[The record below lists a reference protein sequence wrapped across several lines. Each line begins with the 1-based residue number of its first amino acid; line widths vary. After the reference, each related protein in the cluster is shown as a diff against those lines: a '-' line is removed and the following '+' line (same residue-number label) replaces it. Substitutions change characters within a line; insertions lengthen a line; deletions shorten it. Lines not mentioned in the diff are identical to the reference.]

1 MTALLW
7 LSIGIGL
14 MALEAIVPGF
24 ILFWFGAAALV
35 VSFSTWVGLTTQLEW
50 QLLIFFLFAIGSL
63 VLWFSFA
70 RKRFKKDGPRDITI
84 SGQRGI
90 ITSEVVPGK
99 IGEVELFDSLNGLK
113 KWKVIAEVPLQVGT
127 EVEIVETSG
136 IKLKVKPVD
145 EQKDEENK
153 P

>member
-1 MTALLW
+1 MSALLW

-24 ILFWFGAAALV
+24 ILFWFGTAALM
-35 VSFSTWVGLTTQLEW
+35 VSFLTWVGITVQLEW
-50 QLLIFFLFAIGSL
+50 QLLVFFLFAIGFL
-63 VLWFSFA
+63 VLWFSFT
-70 RKRFKKDGPRDITI
+70 RKRFKKDSPRDITI

-90 ITSEVVPGK
+90 ITREVVPGQ

-113 KWKVIAEVPLQVGT
+113 KWKVIAEVPLQVGA
-127 EVEIVETSG
+127 EVEVIETCG

-145 EQKDEENK
+145 EQKEEENK

>member
-1 MTALLW
+1 MTPLVW

-35 VSFSTWVGLTTQLEW
+35 ISFSTWVGFTTQLEW
-50 QLLIFFLFAIGSL
+50 QVLGFFLFAIGFL

-84 SGQRGI
+84 SGQRGT
-90 ITSEVVPGK
+90 ITKTVVPGQ

-113 KWKVIAEVPLQVGT
+113 KWKVIAEVPLEVGT
-127 EVEIVETSG
+127 EVEVIETSG
-136 IKLKVKPVD
+136 IKLKVKPVSVKRD
-145 EQKDEENK
+145 EKES